1 LLTNIICQLLLLL
14 RLHCHRLLLRLLHYR
29 HRLLL
34 RLLHYRHR
42 LLLRLL
48 HYRHR
53 LLHYCHHDYDGY
65 DDHNNSSLYVQTP
78 TADLTLL

>member
-1 LLTNIICQLLLLL
+1 LLTNIICQLLLLRLHCHRLLLLL

-29 HRLLL
+29 QLLL
-34 RLLHYRHR
+34 L
-42 LLLRLL
+42 
-48 HYRHR
+48 